1 MKNYSIA
8 GIVIFTVALFC
19 FTPPPARAD
28 WKGVDETVVEKY
40 ARQAGRPSRA
50 PFINTDSGDMLLFV
64 FLLAGTAGGFAM
76 GYTFRILF
84 HEKKPAVDKGGKD
97 ADD

>member
-1 MKNYSIA
+1 MKRIVYIA
-8 GIVIFTVALFC
+8 IISLSAVLFY
-19 FTPPPARAD
+19 FFIATNARAD

-40 ARQAGRPSRA
+40 AREAGRPSRA

-76 GYTFRILF
+76 GYTFRKLF
-84 HEKKPAVDKGGKD
+84 YEKKGEGSEAAND
-97 ADD
+97 